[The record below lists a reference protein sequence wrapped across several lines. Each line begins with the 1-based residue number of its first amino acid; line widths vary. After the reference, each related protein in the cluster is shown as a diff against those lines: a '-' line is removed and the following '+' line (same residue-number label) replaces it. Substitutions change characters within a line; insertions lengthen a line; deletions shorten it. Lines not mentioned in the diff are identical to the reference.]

1 MCGATCLIGAKGVR
15 DCRLRLLQTSGLPST
30 CRGVLLPPTTLLT
43 SARSQADLPTNG
55 ALTFAQCFCLLAGKY
70 KHNGKPQYN

>member
-1 MCGATCLIGAKGVR
+1 MCGATCLIEAKGVR

-30 CRGVLLPPTTLLT
+30 CRDVLLPPTSPLT
-43 SARSQADLPTNG
+43 SASSQADLPTDG
-55 ALTFAQCFCLLAGKY
+55 ALTSAQCFCLLAGKY